1 VSGRESVE
9 NLARAWASIDELCA
23 SLTEDE
29 WKRPTALPGWSVQDN
44 VAHLIDYE
52 SRALG
57 RPAPD
62 HTPVDLSHTRNPIG
76 QANEVGVD
84 YRRQWAG
91 ADVLAEFRDVMAD
104 RLQQLRGLSDA
115 DLAAP
120 VDTPAGPGTLADML
134 NLRVMDTWTHEQDI
148 RAAIDRPGHVEGP
161 VVDQALSHFVGFLP
175 YVVGKRA
182 AAPDGTRVVVDIRG
196 YGTVGIE
203 VSGGRARRTDVPID
217 SPDVTLRTDVVGFT
231 SLVNGRASASEVDV
245 GVDGDEA
252 LGRAI
257 VERLNVMV

>member
-1 VSGRESVE
+1 
-9 NLARAWASIDELCA
+9 
-23 SLTEDE
+23 
-29 WKRPTALPGWSVQDN
+29 
-44 VAHLIDYE
+44 
-52 SRALG
+52 
-57 RPAPD
+57 
-62 HTPVDLSHTRNPIG
+62 
-76 QANEVGVD
+76 
-84 YRRQWAG
+84 
-91 ADVLAEFRDVMAD
+91 
-104 RLQQLRGLSDA
+104 
-115 DLAAP
+115 
-120 VDTPAGPGTLADML
+120 ML